1 MQARA
6 AFIVLAGACCAAAQT
21 PAHQHAGEA
30 AVPLQPLAQQVR
42 RLEDAMNYL
51 GQPFPAADHGAINAA
66 IANADEGAAV
76 AELEKILDRYA
87 LAIVDIN
94 AESRVKVEPGPAKPE
109 LVEGGTRLFLV
120 KVINRANVTA
130 PLRVASPNSG
140 NVYIQSTGNP
150 EPKVELTP
158 QDAAGR
164 WAEISIY
171 DKPPMD
177 RRLSGLALDYR
188 ILQVYSRDSG
198 QRSAQISFNV
208 GQGSQDIG
216 FRNDILVLF
225 NALAAHTV
233 KLRVRDEKG
242 QPAMASFVIRD
253 RLNRLYPNPSKRL
266 APDFFFQPQIY
277 RADGESISLP
287 AGYYN
292 ITYTGGPEYRAH
304 TKEFAVDGN
313 GPAELSFQ
321 LERWI
326 DPARYG
332 WYSGDHHVHAAGCS
346 HYQNPTEGV
355 LPRDMIRQIS
365 GERLNIGSVLTWGPD
380 YYYQKQFFSGHDDPL
395 SKPDEL
401 MHYDLEVSG
410 FPSSHAGHIVLLG
423 LREQDYPGATRISDW
438 PTWDLPIFRWAK
450 SQGAVVG
457 FAHSGWGLEVMSDDL
472 PNYEMP
478 GFDGIGANE
487 YIVDVTEP
495 GLVDFI
501 SSVDTPYVW
510 ELSIWYHTLNAGFRT
525 RIAGETDFPCIYD
538 QRVGIGRTYT
548 KLESLSYAN
557 WLQALKAGR
566 SYVSDGKSHLMDFK
580 LNDTPVGTGAS
591 EVRLGAAS
599 TIAQVHAQV
608 KVAAYLD
615 PLPDQSIRGKRY
627 DEKPYWDVERARIGD
642 TRAVPVELV
651 VNGQAV
657 ARKNVLADGQVRDVA
672 FDVAIEKSSWVA
684 MRILPSAHT
693 NPIFVLVGGKPV
705 RASRRSAE
713 WCLAAVSQC
722 WTQKAPRISVAELGA
737 ARQAYDRA
745 REVYKRLL
753 SESE

>member
-1 MQARA
+1 MPARA
-6 AFIVLAGACCAAAQT
+6 AFIALAGAWCAAAQST
-21 PAHQHAGEA
+21 
-30 AVPLQPLAQQVR
+30 VPLQPLALQVR

-51 GQPFPAADHGAINAA
+51 GQPFPAADHAAINAA
-66 IANADEGAAV
+66 IGNADEGTAV

-87 LAIVDIN
+87 LAVVDIN
-94 AESRVKVEPGPAKPE
+94 AESRVKVEPGPAKLE

-130 PLRVASPNSG
+130 PLRVASPSSG
-140 NVYIQSTGNP
+140 NVYVQSTGNP
-150 EPKVELTP
+150 EPKLELTP

-171 DKPPMD
+171 EKPPMD

-188 ILQVYSRDSG
+188 ILQIYSRDSG

-242 QPAMASFVIRD
+242 RPAMASFVIRD

-304 TKEFAVDGN
+304 TKEFAVDDKS
-313 GPAELSFQ
+313 PAGSPLEMDFQ
-321 LERWI
+321 LDRWI
-326 DPARYG
+326 DPASYG

-355 LPRDMIRQIS
+355 LPQDIIRQIA

-410 FPSSHAGHIVLLG
+410 FPSSHAGHMVLLG
-423 LREQDYPGATRISDW
+423 LREQDYPGAARISEW

-450 SQGAVVG
+450 AQGAVVG
-457 FAHSGWGLEVMSDDL
+457 FAHSGWGLQVMSDEL

-510 ELSIWYHTLNAGFRT
+510 ELSIWYHTLNVGFRT

-548 KLESLSYAN
+548 KLDNLSYAN

-566 SYVSDGKSHLMDFK
+566 SYVSDGKSHLMEFR
-580 LNDTPVGTGAS
+580 LNDALVGTGGS
-591 EVRLGAAS
+591 EVRLGGPAS
-599 TIAQVHAQV
+599 VHAQV

-615 PLPDQSIRGKRY
+615 PLPDQSMRGKRY

-642 TRAVPVELV
+642 TREVPVELV

-657 ARKNVLADGQVRDVA
+657 ARKNVPADGQVREVA

-684 MRILPSAHT
+684 VRILPSAHT

-713 WCLAAVSQC
+713 WCLAAVNQC

-745 REVYKRLL
+745 REVYKELL
-753 SESE
+753 GESE

>member
-1 MQARA
+1 VQAKA
-6 AFIVLAGACCAAAQT
+6 AFILLAAACCAAAQ
-21 PAHQHAGEA
+21 PP
-30 AVPLQPLAQQVR
+30 VPLQPLAQQVR

-51 GQPFPAADHGAINAA
+51 GQPFSTADRAAINAA

-76 AELEKILDRYA
+76 ADLEKILDRYA

-130 PLRVASPNSG
+130 PLRVTSPNSG

-150 EPKVELTP
+150 EPKLELTP
-158 QDAAGR
+158 QNAADR
-164 WAEISIY
+164 WAEISVY
-171 DKPPMD
+171 DKPPMSP
-177 RRLSGLALDYR
+177 RLSGLALDYR
-188 ILQVYSRDSG
+188 ILQIYSRDKG
-198 QRSAQISFNV
+198 QRSAQIAFNV

-225 NALAAHTV
+225 NALAARAI

-242 QPAMASFVIRD
+242 EPAMASFVIRD
-253 RLNRLYPNPSKRL
+253 RLSRLYPNPSKRL

-277 RADGESISLP
+277 RADGETISLP

-292 ITYTGGPEYRAH
+292 ITYAGGPEYRAH
-304 TKEFAVDGN
+304 TKEFAVDAN

-355 LPRDMIRQIS
+355 LPQDMIRQIS

-380 YYYQKQFFSGHDDPL
+380 YYYQKQFFSGHDDSL
-395 SKPDEL
+395 SKPGEL

-548 KLESLSYAN
+548 KLETLSYAN

-566 SYVSDGKSHLMDFK
+566 SYVSDGKSHLMDFQ
-580 LNDTPVGTGAS
+580 LNGVLVGTAAS
-591 EVRLGAAS
+591 EVRLTAPGS
-599 TIAQVHAQV
+599 VHAQV
-608 KVAAYLD
+608 SVAAYLD

-642 TRAVPVELV
+642 TREVPVELV
-651 VNGQAV
+651 VNGQPV

-684 MRILPSAHT
+684 VRILPSAHT

-753 SESE
+753 NETE

>member
-1 MQARA
+1 MQATRA
-6 AFIVLAGACCAAAQT
+6 FLILAGALSAAAQ
-21 PAHQHAGEA
+21 
-30 AVPLQPLAQQVR
+30 VPLQPLAQQVR

-51 GQPFPAADHGAINAA
+51 GQPFPAADHSAINAA
-66 IANADEGAAV
+66 IANTDAGAA
-76 AELEKILDRYA
+76 AAKLEEILDKYA

-94 AESRVKVEPGPAKPE
+94 AESRVKVAPGPAKPE

-120 KVINRANVTA
+120 KVINHANVTA

-140 NVYIQSTGNP
+140 PVYIQSSGSP
-150 EPKVELTP
+150 EPKLELTP
-158 QDAAGR
+158 QNAVDR

-171 DKPPMD
+171 DQPPMD
-177 RRLSGLALDYR
+177 RRLSGLALEYR
-188 ILQVYSRDSG
+188 VLQIYSRDHG
-198 QRSAQISFNV
+198 QRSADISFNV

-225 NALAAHTV
+225 NALPTRAI
-233 KLRVRDEKG
+233 KLRVRDENG
-242 QPAMASFVIRD
+242 QPAMASLVIRD
-253 RLNRLYPNPSKRL
+253 RLNRLYPNPTKRL

-277 RADGESISLP
+277 RADGETVSLP
-287 AGYYN
+287 EGYYT
-292 ITYTGGPEYRAH
+292 IAYTGGPEYLTH
-304 TKEFAVDGN
+304 TKELAVDDK
-313 GPAELSFQ
+313 GPAELSLQ

-355 LPRDMIRQIS
+355 LPRDMIRQIL
-365 GERLNIGSVLTWGPD
+365 GEGLNIGSVLTWGPD
-380 YYYQKQFFSGHDDPL
+380 YYYQKQFFSGHDDAL
-395 SKPDEL
+395 SESNRL

-423 LREQDYPGATRISDW
+423 LKEQDYPGTKRIEDW

-457 FAHSGWGLEVMSDDL
+457 FAHSGWGLEVMSKDL
-472 PNYEMP
+472 PTYEMP

-487 YIVDVTEP
+487 YIVDVTQP

-510 ELSIWYHTLNAGFRT
+510 ELSIWYHALNVGFRT

-548 KLESLSYAN
+548 KLEDGVSYSK
-557 WLQALKAGR
+557 WLVALKAGR
-566 SYVSDGKSHLMDFK
+566 SYVSDGKSHLMDFQVNGA
-580 LNDTPVGTGAS
+580 LVGAGDS
-591 EVRLGAAS
+591 EVRLAGPGR
-599 TIAQVHAQV
+599 VHAQV
-608 KVAAYLD
+608 KVAAYL
-615 PLPDQSIRGKRY
+615 PVIPNESIRGKRY

-642 TRAVPVELV
+642 TREVPVELV
-651 VNGQAV
+651 VNGEAV
-657 ARKNVLADGQVRDVA
+657 ARKNVLADGQARDVA
-672 FDVAIEKSSWVA
+672 FDVAIDKSSLIAV
-684 MRILPSAHT
+684 RILPSAHT
-693 NPIFVLVGGKPV
+693 NPIFALVGGRPV

-713 WCLAAVSQC
+713 WCLAAVDQC
-722 WTQKAPRISVAELGA
+722 WTQKAPRTSVADLGE
-737 ARQAYDRA
+737 ARKAYDQA
-745 REVYKRLL
+745 REVYRKLIQ
-753 SESE
+753 ESE

>member
-1 MQARA
+1 
-6 AFIVLAGACCAAAQT
+6 
-21 PAHQHAGEA
+21 
-30 AVPLQPLAQQVR
+30 LQPLAQQVR

-51 GQPFPAADHGAINAA
+51 GQPFPPGDHAAINAA
-66 IANADEGAAV
+66 IASADEGAAV
-76 AELEKILDRYA
+76 AKLEKILDRFA

-109 LVEGGTRLFLV
+109 LVEGGTRLFLI

-130 PLRVASPNSG
+130 PLRVESPNSG

-150 EPKVELTP
+150 EPKIELTP
-158 QDAAGR
+158 RNAADR

-188 ILQVYSRDSG
+188 ILQIYSRDSG
-198 QRSAQISFNV
+198 QRSAQIGFDV

-216 FRNDILVLF
+216 FRNDILMLF
-225 NALAAHTV
+225 NALPARAI

-277 RADGESISLP
+277 RADGESVSLP
-287 AGYYN
+287 PGYYN
-292 ITYTGGPEYRAH
+292 ITYTGGPEYLKHA
-304 TKEFAVDGN
+304 KEFAVDEK

-326 DPARYG
+326 DPSQFR

-355 LPRDMIRQIS
+355 VPQDMIRQIS

-423 LREQDYPGATRISDW
+423 LREQDYPGATRISEW

-510 ELSIWYHTLNAGFRT
+510 ELSIWYHTLNVGFRT

-548 KLESLSYAN
+548 RLDNLSYTN

-580 LNDTPVGTGAS
+580 VNDTPVGTGAS
-591 EVRLGAAS
+591 ELRLGSAGS
-599 TIAQVHAQV
+599 VHAQL

-615 PLPDQSIRGKRY
+615 PLPDPSIHGKRY
-627 DEKPYWDVERARIGD
+627 NEKPYWDVERARIGD
-642 TRAVPVELV
+642 TREVPVELV

-657 ARKNVLADGQVRDVA
+657 ARKNVLADGQVHDVA

-684 MRILPSAHT
+684 VRILPSAHT

-713 WCLAAVSQC
+713 WCLAAVNQC

-745 REVYKRLL
+745 REVYTRLIR
-753 SESE
+753 ESE

>member
-1 MQARA
+1 MPPRA
-6 AFIVLAGACCAAAQT
+6 AIVLFAGACCAVAQP
-21 PAHQHAGEA
+21 PAHQHTAEP

-42 RLEDAMNYL
+42 RLEDALNYL
-51 GQPFPAADHGAINAA
+51 GQPFPAADHTAINAA
-66 IANADEGAAV
+66 IANAGAGAAV
-76 AELEKILDRYA
+76 AELEKILDRYV

-94 AESRVKVEPGPAKPE
+94 AESRVKVEMGPAKPE

-120 KVINRANVTA
+120 KAINQANVTA

-140 NVYIQSTGNP
+140 NVYIQSTGDP
-150 EPKVELTP
+150 EPKLELTP
-158 QDAAGR
+158 QNAADR

-188 ILQVYSRDSG
+188 ILQIYSRDSG

-225 NALAAHTV
+225 NALPAHVV

-253 RLNRLYPNPSKRL
+253 RLNRLYPNPAKRL

-292 ITYTGGPEYRAH
+292 ITYTGGPEYLAH
-304 TKEFAVDGN
+304 TKEFAVDDK

-423 LREQDYPGATRISDW
+423 LRAQDYPGATRISEW

-457 FAHSGWGLEVMSDDL
+457 FAHSGWGLEVKSDDL

-510 ELSIWYHTLNAGFRT
+510 ELSIWYHTLNVGFRT

-548 KLESLSYAN
+548 KLENLSYSN

-566 SYVSDGKSHLMDFK
+566 SYVSDGKSHLMDFEVNGT
-580 LNDTPVGTGAS
+580 LVGTGAS
-591 EVRLGAAS
+591 EVRLGAPAS
-599 TIAQVHAQV
+599 VHAQV
-608 KVAAYLD
+608 KVAAYLG
-615 PLPDQSIRGKRY
+615 PLPDQSIRAKRY

-642 TRAVPVELV
+642 TREVPVELV

-657 ARKNVLADGQVRDVA
+657 ARKNVPADGQVRDVA

-684 MRILPSAHT
+684 VRILPSAHT

-705 RASRRSAE
+705 RASRPSAE

-745 REVYKRLL
+745 REVYRRLL
-753 SESE
+753 NETE